1 MVGLHSKPFENA
13 LYLRMPRG
21 RIKKCSSTKKK
32 LSHLENLYEKREEIR
47 QSTALLP
54 SPFTTINYTS
64 PMIPVDSPSL
74 EASNTNGSLFL
85 HSGHHQ
91 MYCLDGNQIIN
102 LKNLKSYI
110 KN

>member
-13 LYLRMPRG
+13 LYLRMPIG

-32 LSHLENLYEKREEIR
+32 KKLSHLENLYQKREEIR

-54 SPFTTINYTS
+54 SHFTTINFTS

-74 EASNTNGSLFL
+74 EASNTNGLLFL

-102 LKNLKSYI
+102 LKNLK
-110 KN
+110 